1 MKTLTTDELA
11 QELSGGD
18 SYIRTKNNVVKGLAV
33 TTEKNP
39 EAPEIIVVG
48 TGVRIIANAKL
59 FLEQQQFVPVYVKQA
74 VNSWRYLGNYKAER
88 YSQDPEVI
96 EKHRKHRPF
105 GSIDGILFLSSSD
118 ELIVDISA
126 PSFPDV
132 ETRKKIE
139 LAAIQYVTA
148 HYEEM
153 GYSITDR
160 QKDNCGYDLLSES
173 ADETLK
179 IEVKGTSTAE
189 KRFFISRNERSKS
202 ADPLWRLAIV
212 TSALNNPSL
221 EIFNSSEMEK
231 LFTFDA
237 LCWECT
243 VEKT

>member
-11 QELSGGD
+11 QELAGGD

-33 TTEKNP
+33 TTDKNP

-59 FLEQQQFVPVYVKQA
+59 LLEQQQYVPVYVKQA
-74 VNSWRYLGNYKAER
+74 VNSWRYLGTYKADS
-88 YSQDPEVI
+88 YSQDPKVI
-96 EKHRKHRPF
+96 EKHRKHRPSE
-105 GSIDGILFLSSSD
+105 GIDGILFLSSSD
-118 ELIVDISA
+118 ELTVNVSA
-126 PSFPDV
+126 PSFPDA

-139 LAAIQYVTA
+139 LAAVQYVTA
-148 HYEEM
+148 HYEKI

-160 QKDNCGYDLLSES
+160 QKDNCGYDLLVES
-173 ADETLK
+173 DDETLK
-179 IEVKGTSTAE
+179 IEVKGTSAVE

-212 TSALNNPSL
+212 TNTLSSPKL
-221 EIFNSSEMEK
+221 EIFNSCEMEQT
-231 LFTFDA
+231 FNFDA

-243 VEKT
+243 AEQT